1 MKERSS
7 RHRGSPRKGWEEPL
21 AVWGMYGLMAL
32 AIFITYSRLPASDFY
47 HVSGSRISGGASRVL
62 VYLNFPVAFTA
73 IALLGF
79 ALSSLIDRDA
89 HLSERGRRLIV
100 LAAVL
105 ALLLCL
111 VAGFPGVVDQGDL
124 DARAI
129 NIIPAIGVALVLL
142 LTMTGMR
149 KGAPFPS
156 IPWGRWDR
164 NGAIAIGLLLFFA
177 LPWVLADLGFYIGD
191 IPLIGRIF
199 TSKDFLPSGATIR
212 AVHLGDHHGYDG
224 FLFIVA
230 SIMLGRKLR
239 EIQPASLRVALG
251 WYLALMMAYGL
262 ANYLND
268 IWLEQVVKRGWTSRE
283 VPSMLV
289 PKLNLSWG
297 LLLLG
302 MVAARYLLF
311 RGHTDRRESSDS
323 TLAPAEP
330 VARTK
335 R

>member
-1 MKERSS
+1 
-7 RHRGSPRKGWEEPL
+7 
-21 AVWGMYGLMAL
+21 
-32 AIFITYSRLPASDFY
+32 
-47 HVSGSRISGGASRVL
+47 
-62 VYLNFPVAFTA
+62 
-73 IALLGF
+73 
-79 ALSSLIDRDA
+79 
-89 HLSERGRRLIV
+89 
-100 LAAVL
+100 
-105 ALLLCL
+105 
-111 VAGFPGVVDQGDL
+111 
-124 DARAI
+124 
-129 NIIPAIGVALVLL
+129 
-142 LTMTGMR
+142 
-149 KGAPFPS
+149 
-156 IPWGRWDR
+156 
-164 NGAIAIGLLLFFA
+164 
-177 LPWVLADLGFYIGD
+177 
-191 IPLIGRIF
+191 
-199 TSKDFLPSGATIR
+199 
-212 AVHLGDHHGYDG
+212 VHLGDHHGYDG